1 MIFEKFVLD
10 IFRKRLYKR
19 YDPDGTIRY
28 CSKNDFDGLNS
39 EEFDFRGNEGQLLR
53 GYFYYRSKKRT
64 DRLIVFD
71 HGMGCGHIAY
81 LVEINILTENGYTV
95 YTYDHTGTC
104 RSEGESIRSVTQ
116 SLSDLDACLTAL
128 RNTEEYK
135 NADISVMGHSWGGY
149 SSMNVSAFHPQIT
162 HVLALSGFISLNTI
176 LSDSFVGLLKPY
188 KKAAITAESK
198 LNPKYSRCDARDSL
212 KNSNAKCLIIHSSDD
227 PTVKFETNFAALK
240 SALGDNKRLCF
251 LEVSGK
257 AHHPHYTL
265 DSVAYRNSFAS
276 DLKKISK
283 SKHKLSDEEK
293 QSFTS
298 KYDWPRMADQDMD
311 VWNIMLEFLAS

>member
-1 MIFEKFVLD
+1 MYKSKMFVHYDKTNLTFCFTADDFE
-10 IFRKRLYKR
+10 
-19 YDPDGTIRY
+19 
-28 CSKNDFDGLNS
+28 GLNCEPFS
-39 EEFDFRGNEGQLLR
+39 FKTKRGDTLNGC
-53 GYFYYRSKKRT
+53 FYSYPDYIE
-64 DRLIVFD
+64 DRIIVFD

-128 RNTEEYK
+128 RNTKEYK